1 MSTKTNTYFQH
12 LLKRDHSELLSDDD
26 ESEEHDYP
34 GRTPPRNREDS
45 PKPKAIM
52 EDVLLGARSTNYK
65 VGGNLR
71 EFYTIGELAK
81 LLHRKSVTIRK
92 WESNGWIP
100 HANYRT
106 PAPRGVGVQGGEPK
120 GRRLYSREQVIFL
133 LTAVEVYRLN
143 EQREADWTGFKK
155 HTTTQWPV

>member
-65 VGGNLR
+65 VGGKLR

-120 GRRLYSREQVIFL
+120 GRRLYSREQGIFL

-143 EQREADWTGFKK
+143 E

>member
-1 MSTKTNTYFQH
+1 
-12 LLKRDHSELLSDDD
+12 
-26 ESEEHDYP
+26 
-34 GRTPPRNREDS
+34 
-45 PKPKAIM
+45 M

-65 VGGNLR
+65 VGGKLR